1 MGEGEKVKREDP
13 KKSKTGN
20 KLKQEKACPVFE
32 KNKEEQGITDKRFGS
47 GLMADDFKFGEE
59 IDEKQK
65 VFGSSINRDEINII
79 TFSDKMDE
87 VFDGAWDVS
96 SNRNGS
102 VMAYIREICGLTEL
116 VIAGKNGICAN
127 ENCSQLFAEY
137 ENLLQINF
145 NGVFDTSR
153 VTNMHSMF
161 NGCYRLK
168 NLNVSKFDTN
178 RVTDMSWMFVDCE
191 QIDQLDLSGF
201 DISKVRNKYYM
212 FGDCRKLSVCVPV
225 GWLQNLR

>member
-1 MGEGEKVKREDP
+1 
-13 KKSKTGN
+13 
-20 KLKQEKACPVFE
+20 
-32 KNKEEQGITDKRFGS
+32 
-47 GLMADDFKFGEE
+47 
-59 IDEKQK
+59 
-65 VFGSSINRDEINII
+65 
-79 TFSDKMDE
+79 
-87 VFDGAWDVS
+87 
-96 SNRNGS
+96 
-102 VMAYIREICGLTEL
+102 
-116 VIAGKNGICAN
+116 
-127 ENCSQLFAEY
+127 
-137 ENLLQINF
+137 
-145 NGVFDTSR
+145 
-153 VTNMHSMF
+153 MHSMF